1 MKKASLLFALLL
13 IITACSTKKEIPS
26 NLDQLK
32 PIDAK
37 GESYLIGYTFN
48 KGEELTYKLTTIN
61 QATENI
67 KSDSVSNTNIDET
80 ANYTI
85 ALSAIDVDKDT
96 VTEFNVNVAAIDL
109 VSKVN
114 GKEMKYNSVNKMT
127 NDEKVP
133 FIQYEAIVNNPF
145 RMRVNKKGEVVEVTR
160 VDKIVD
166 KILTL
171 QPSPQPLS
179 IDEKASLNKNL
190 TERAI
195 QPLVQQLFRL
205 MPAKKL
211 AVDSTWSYAYP
222 NVVGQLQIINQVIFK
237 FKNVL
242 DGGDKIAFIEA
253 DMKTSLMG
261 NKSMSDGK
269 ITAVFDDPV
278 IKGGGKVYFNIDKG
292 HLLKSETFTDQD
304 FRVVL
309 TNKELGNKKVDRN
322 QKSKN
327 KLIVELVK

>member
-13 IITACSTKKEIPS
+13 LISACSTKKEIPS

-37 GESYLIGYTFN
+37 GESFLIGYTFT

-61 QATENI
+61 QAAESI
-67 KSDSVSNTNIDET
+67 KSDSVSATNVDET

-85 ALSAIDVDKDT
+85 ALNVLDVDKDS
-96 VTEFNVNVAAIDL
+96 VAEFDVNVSAIDL

-114 GKEMKYNSVNKMT
+114 DKEIKYNSVNKMT
-127 NDEKVP
+127 NEEKAP
-133 FIQYEAIVNNPF
+133 YIQYEAIVNNPF

-166 KILTL
+166 KVLAL
-171 QPSPQPLS
+171 QPSPKPLT
-179 IDEKASLNKNL
+179 IDEKAALTKNL
-190 TERAI
+190 TERAV

-222 NVVGQLQIINQVIFK
+222 NVVGQLQIINNVIFK
-237 FKNVL
+237 FKSVL
-242 DGGDKIAFIEA
+242 DGGDKFALIEA

-261 NKSMSDGK
+261 NKSMTDGK

-278 IKGGGKVYFNIDKG
+278 ISGGGKVYFNLEKG
-292 HLLKSETFTDQD
+292 HLVKSETYTNQD

-309 TNKELGNKKVDRN
+309 TSKEQGSKKVDRT